1 MPVSTDNDNR
11 IEKNFCTINR
21 GRPALLPR
29 KTNGSSPLSTL
40 AEVTCWQLVPVPGTS
55 TRDTPQ
61 QTPVVLHLDKTRSST
76 DLHLLPTKSHLR
88 CSAIVVPHSLRF
100 LFSYRRVGCC
110 RCICPLEGRRFRSVL
125 LGCRLHSTSLQK
137 NVKPTRQCRRG
148 GIRYHRETTTTAA
161 ANTMTTRDPRKA
173 YFPKR
178 KSPQSPNRLN
188 DSMERV
194 SYNPIPTTNTNTTT
208 HLNQS
213 YDHDRS
219 GLQARDLPASSRMQP
234 ASSTRAVR
242 QPYSSAK
249 PNHFPEQ
256 YTPIVFSDPFEVGSV
271 GTGMSQQELLRTKA
285 RETRRRSAGG
295 GIFSSKKKNN
305 NKRKPRTIISIPSS
319 LLARSEIEGS
329 HIRLSEPN
337 KMLGFVDDSQELST
351 AETTPSEISNQ
362 HNLLSKPPSTII
374 GPLPKIRFPFY
385 PGWPLVAIFRLDHH
399 NHPLL
404 FRSDRGIHNH
414 PTSPEGKRCD
424 NSTNT
429 KCGIS
434 TESSFC
440 RGDCLVAGSI
450 ARAANTIHTP
460 GATFQ
465 ACRVTEVVI
474 VISLLTRRWI
484 PIHSSQERFC
494 R

>member
-1 MPVSTDNDNR
+1 
-11 IEKNFCTINR
+11 
-21 GRPALLPR
+21 
-29 KTNGSSPLSTL
+29 
-40 AEVTCWQLVPVPGTS
+40 
-55 TRDTPQ
+55 
-61 QTPVVLHLDKTRSST
+61 
-76 DLHLLPTKSHLR
+76 
-88 CSAIVVPHSLRF
+88 
-100 LFSYRRVGCC
+100 
-110 RCICPLEGRRFRSVL
+110 
-125 LGCRLHSTSLQK
+125 
-137 NVKPTRQCRRG
+137 
-148 GIRYHRETTTTAA
+148 
-161 ANTMTTRDPRKA
+161 
-173 YFPKR
+173 
-178 KSPQSPNRLN
+178 
-188 DSMERV
+188 MERV

-362 HNLLSKPPSTII
+362 HNLLSKPPIDDNRSTSEDSFPILSRVAI
-374 GPLPKIRFPFY
+374 SGDFPFG
-385 PGWPLVAIFRLDHH
+385 PPQPPPSSSAAIAGSTTIQPVPKESVATTVPTPSVESLPRVRFAEEIVLSPARLHVQQTQSILREPRFKPAVSQRSSSSSLYSPAVGSLSTPPRKDFADESGQLISPIRPEPSSHWLG
-399 NHPLL
+399 HPAEKIL
-404 FRSDRGIHNH
+404 FDNRSNRATTVHTTT
-414 PTSPEGKRCD
+414 TSPAAPPRDDVER
-424 NSTNT
+424 TN
-429 KCGIS
+429 KESYPDPPLDLIS
-434 TESSFC
+434 V
-440 RGDCLVAGSI
+440 RI
-450 ARAANTIHTP
+450 
-460 GATFQ
+460 
-465 ACRVTEVVI
+465 
-474 VISLLTRRWI
+474 LLRY
-484 PIHSSQERFC
+484 
-494 R
+494 